1 MSPSYHLKSTEPS
14 EIEKDHVCHQAVAA
28 DVSKKDNLEDIDI
41 DIDIEHQA
49 HETSIMKQ
57 VFLVPGGNLPNSMH
71 FVEFKMKQDV
81 SHEKFKKTTNGMRW
95 DT

>member
-49 HETSIMKQ
+49 HETSIMK
-57 VFLVPGGNLPNSMH
+57 
-71 FVEFKMKQDV
+71 
-81 SHEKFKKTTNGMRW
+81 
-95 DT
+95 